1 MAEALRNQISWQ
13 TVRRLLQGG
22 GHTAGSKEELGALEV
37 PAAPKRGVEAG
48 WGQTLIAHAL
58 LNAACAGLHV
68 CQLDI
73 CEHLLPRAILLM
85 LRCLHRTTSEL
96 RSATLH

>member
-1 MAEALRNQISWQ
+1 
-13 TVRRLLQGG
+13 
-22 GHTAGSKEELGALEV
+22 
-37 PAAPKRGVEAG
+37 VEAG

-85 LRCLHRTTSEL
+85 HCVAFTKRHQNCVVLHCIDSPGAL
-96 RSATLH
+96 SSYSVVCNVYLQDGMAYQIAAL